1 VRLVQNPAGLVQPD
15 QQPRATAGRPG
26 GDPLGPRESTRPLG
40 EMLGAQQLAANGAR
54 EEIVRRGG
62 GSVEETGKAKRGQ
75 TDIGGSGV
83 GPGQAGAAR
92 GR

>member
-1 VRLVQNPAGLVQPD
+1 VRVVQDAAGLVQPD
-15 QQPRATAGRPG
+15 QQARAAAGGPRGY
-26 GDPLGPRESTRPLG
+26 PLGPREGTGALG

-54 EEIVRRGG
+54 QEVIRRGG
-62 GSVEETGKAKRGQ
+62 GSGEETGKAKRGQ

-92 GR
+92 ER